1 MLSYFGTALTK
12 LQDLGTFADR
22 RPAEMAVLYVS
33 GALLVVWVA
42 TTLYLATKRAIA
54 QVSHHT
60 PHMPCPF
67 GETSSRSH

>member
-12 LQDLGTFADR
+12 LQDLGSFADR

-54 QVSHHT
+54 QVSATHLGREA
-60 PHMPCPF
+60 MQV
-67 GETSSRSH
+67 